1 MGACW
6 NACNVR
12 VIRSVTKRKSRVGLP
27 SRTRH
32 ENHRKP
38 SETDFWCKHMGLQTK
53 NISHKIQTSFA
64 FFAYIKSYQF
74 FYFSHIIISFQ
85 KNLIPLQTSK
95 STKILYPL
103 SFCIQIELVF
113 FLSNSNHSKSV
124 GNRIQYQL
132 SINWQPV

>member
-53 NISHKIQTSFA
+53 NISHENQTSFA
-64 FFAYIKSYQF
+64 FVASYIKSLSV
-74 FYFSHIIISFQ
+74 FYFSHIITLFQ

-95 STKILYPL
+95 STKILHPL
-103 SFCIQIELVF
+103 SFCIRIELV